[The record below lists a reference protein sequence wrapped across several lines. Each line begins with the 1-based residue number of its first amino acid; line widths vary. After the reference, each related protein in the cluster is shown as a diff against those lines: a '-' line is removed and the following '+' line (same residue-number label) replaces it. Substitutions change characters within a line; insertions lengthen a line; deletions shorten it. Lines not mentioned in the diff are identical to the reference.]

1 MPKFLD
7 KKEQAGGKYFP
18 CQNSWTKNSGAGR
31 REFPC
36 QNCKTKEKKI
46 QTGIFLAKVPR
57 QKERRPGGIFCAIFF
72 FKKKN
77 KKNTPKRLLRRIKD
91 TEEGLKA
98 PKKD

>member
-7 KKEQAGGKYFP
+7 KKEKV
-18 CQNSWTKNSGAGR
+18 R
-31 REFPC
+31 R
-36 QNCKTKEKKI
+36 
-46 QTGIFLAKVPR
+46 GIFLAKITG
-57 QKERRPGGIFCAIFF
+57 QKERRPGEIFCAIFF